1 MFNEDNFCLAYK
13 VCEALN
19 NHETMVK
26 FAEWEVALHATELAY
41 LIEHAKS
48 ISEFYPW
55 LNNLYDNEEYKLCA
69 ELLNV
74 AIDYLE

>member
-1 MFNEDNFCLAYK
+1 MFNAANFYLAYK

-19 NHETMVK
+19 THETMVK
-26 FAEWEVALHATELAY
+26 FADWEVALHATELAY

-48 ISEFYPW
+48 ISEFCPW
-55 LNNLYDNEEYKLCA
+55 INNLYENEEYKLCA

-74 AIDYLE
+74 AIAYLE

>member
-1 MFNEDNFCLAYK
+1 MFNEDNFYLAYK

-19 NHETMVK
+19 SHETMVK

-41 LIEHAKS
+41 LLEHAKS
-48 ISEFYPW
+48 ISEFDPW
-55 LNNLYDNEEYKLCA
+55 RNNLYDNEEYKLCA